1 MSKQKIVLVD
11 MDGVLADFDG
21 ATLAYLAKHY
31 PEIPIVERGN
41 FYFKHDY
48 PDPAH
53 QVIINELHA
62 SQYFFANLP
71 LIEGAVAGW
80 QRLKDLG
87 YEPRICSSPL
97 SSNQWCEAEKRDW
110 LRRHFGEAV
119 AEEAI
124 ITKNKELYDGI
135 ALIDDRPVIK
145 NADTAS
151 WHHVVFDTTYNRTA
165 PSVFR
170 ISGWDDE
177 LLPEVL
183 VRIVSSGPRII

>member
-1 MSKQKIVLVD
+1 MSERNIVLVD

-21 ATLAYLAKHY
+21 ATAVYLAEHY
-31 PEIPIVERGN
+31 PEIPIVERNN
-41 FYFKHDY
+41 FYFRHDY

-71 LIEGAVAGW
+71 PVEGALAGW

-97 SSNQWCEAEKRDW
+97 HSNEWCEAEKRDW
-110 LRRHFGEAV
+110 LRRYLGEAV
-119 AEEAI
+119 ARAAI
-124 ITKNKELYDGI
+124 ITSAKEFCDGI
-135 ALIDDRPVIK
+135 ALIDDRPIIK
-145 NADTAS
+145 NADKAS
-151 WHHVVFDTTYNRTA
+151 WRHVVFDTSYNRTA
-165 PSVFR
+165 PSDLR
-170 ISGWDDE
+170 IMGWDDD

-183 VRIVSSGPRII
+183 ARAARQAGK